1 VLADVTK
8 NTSSFNEE
16 IFGPV
21 ASVMKY
27 KNIEEAI
34 ELANGTDF
42 GLSAVVVG
50 NDQKQAL
57 EVAKKL
63 E

>member
-1 VLADVTK
+1 LADVTPEV
-8 NTSSFNEE
+8 TSFNEE

-27 KNIEEAI
+27 KNIEQAI

-50 NDQKQAL
+50 NDENEAI
-57 EVAKKL
+57 EIGKKL
-63 E
+63 D

>member
-1 VLADVTK
+1 VTPEV
-8 NTSSFNEE
+8 TSFNEE

-27 KNIEEAI
+27 KNIEQAI

-50 NDQKQAL
+50 ND
-57 EVAKKL
+57 E
-63 E
+63 